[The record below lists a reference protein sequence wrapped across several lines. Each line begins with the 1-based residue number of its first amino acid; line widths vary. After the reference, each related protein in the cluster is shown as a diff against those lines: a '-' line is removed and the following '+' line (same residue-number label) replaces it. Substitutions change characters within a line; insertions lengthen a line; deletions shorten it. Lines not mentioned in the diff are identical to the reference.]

1 MSLTDKDIE
10 VEEAIIKADG
20 DGTAWLASTGDTP
33 PITGSL
39 DAESERKEARG
50 E

>member
-10 VEEAIIKADG
+10 VEEAIIKAEG
-20 DGTAWLASTGDTP
+20 DGTALLASIGDTP
-33 PITGSL
+33 PIKGSL

>member
-1 MSLTDKDIE
+1 MIWTDKDIE
-10 VEEAIIKADG
+10 AEEAIVKADE
-20 DGTAWLASTGDTP
+20 DGTALLASTGDTP
-33 PITGSL
+33 PIEGSL